1 MRVTDFNGDSVL
13 LDINGKPIIKSNPD
27 YHNNI
32 ISCIEP
38 INDKLI
44 VQNAISLNV
53 LIMDNKKQVK
63 KSKKCN
69 IL

>member
-32 ISCIEP
+32 ISCIEQ

-53 LIMDNKKQVK
+53 LNEDKKQLK